1 MELRFRISAE
11 QCQALA
17 DRITTKRIARIA
29 ARKVAMQARIDAFFQ
44 RFLLLM
50 LLVFPLAGAAL
61 VVLTMPSRGSV
72 TETLLPFAVVA
83 LIYGV
88 LWWRC
93 GAAVVRFILRI
104 AQWLRARLDRV
115 TDPVV
120 ANITRRSVQRSVARL
135 EGLHRWELSP
145 LALSVQGPSGK
156 TAVIPWQKVARLHD
170 LGDFYQL
177 FTRTSSRF
185 GLAYYLAKSSAEM
198 DADAYGDV
206 LRQLGERVPE
216 QTAAA

>member
-17 DRITTKRIARIA
+17 DRITANRIARLESRQA
-29 ARKVAMQARIDAFFQ
+29 AERIRIEA
-44 RFLLLM
+44 FLLRWLP
-50 LLVFPLAGAAL
+50 LGFLVVPLVIPVWGPLAGPPGHLFSIEYLLVSLFYVVFWWFCRAAL
-61 VVLTMPSRGSV
+61 TRFTVRLGLRFRSKVELAIA
-72 TETLLPFAVVA
+72 PFVA
-83 LIYGV
+83 
-88 LWWRC
+88 
-93 GAAVVRFILRI
+93 RI
-104 AQWLRARLDRV
+104 
-115 TDPVV
+115 
-120 ANITRRSVQRSVARL
+120 IRRSVRRSVARL

-145 LALSVQGPSGK
+145 AALSVQGPTGK
-156 TAVIPWQKVARLHD
+156 AAVIPWQKVARLHD

-198 DADAYGDV
+198 DAGAYGDA